1 MVFESALGG
10 WSIDWAAVQNLLP
23 RGVRACAYD
32 RAGYGWS
39 DASGHRSSPAD
50 VADELAALLD
60 NAGETGPYLLVG
72 HSLGGIYARQFAHR
86 YPGQVAGMVM
96 VDSAHEEMLRRF
108 PSDSDVVQSTKQ
120 LRVLRPLR
128 YLTITGV
135 ARLARM
141 PVASHPD
148 LPPEQQKIASA
159 IGYRYD
165 SYHAFYNEAA
175 AFNTAS
181 HDTSFTTPD
190 LPRVPAFV
198 LASMQNLDDP
208 NIGAISRR
216 LQEELA
222 ASLHDA
228 PLDVVDSGH
237 FIHTQQPQTVADA
250 IIEVLERSRARNGR
264 DQPSG

>member
-10 WSIDWAAVQNLLP
+10 WSIDWAPIQNLLP
-23 RGVRACAYD
+23 QGVRACAYD

-39 DASGHRSSPAD
+39 DASGSRSSPAD

-86 YPGQVAGMVM
+86 YPDQIAGMVM
-96 VDSAHEEMLRRF
+96 VDSTHEEMLRRF
-108 PSDSDVVQSTKQ
+108 PSDSEVVQSTKQ
-120 LRVLRPLR
+120 LRLLRPLR

-159 IGYRYD
+159 IGYRYE
-165 SYHAFYNEAA
+165 SYHAFYNEAV

-181 HDTSFTTPD
+181 HDTSFTTPE

-198 LASMQNLDDP
+198 LASTQNLDDP
-208 NIGAISRR
+208 KIGTTSRR

-222 ASLHDA
+222 ASLHNA
-228 PLDVVDSGH
+228 PLEVVDSGH
-237 FIHTQQPQTVADA
+237 FIHTEQPQTVADA
-250 IIEVLERSRARNGR
+250 IIEVLRRSRERH
-264 DQPSG
+264 